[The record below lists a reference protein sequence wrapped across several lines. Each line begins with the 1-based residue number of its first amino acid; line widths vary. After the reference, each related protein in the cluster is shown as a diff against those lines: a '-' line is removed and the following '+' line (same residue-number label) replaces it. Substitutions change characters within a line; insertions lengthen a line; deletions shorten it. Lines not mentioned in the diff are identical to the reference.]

1 MYAKDAGNS
10 DVSNIRKKKSVV
22 YSNAEGLGERMQQK
36 IKEMLIKIKDV
47 LVSVWHSYKRMRQE
61 NNIYFNIL
69 VGLVFFAIVGTG
81 VCMVANAREAAAL
94 RQVEI
99 QKEKE
104 AQEKKKAEEE
114 AKKAEEAA
122 KAERDKSMSLQPG
135 VTVGTMDPQD
145 DEKVVYLTFDD
156 GPSANTQR
164 VLDILAVT
172 AKQYDI
178 HVISFVNLVDGKEI
192 TCFDPDLSPEEERQK
207 GTEYYQAMS
216 RGCEIK
222 TGLISTAAFEE
233 AFRSALEADQDV
245 LYFSLSKNISGTYN
259 SARLASEELLDEFG
273 DKHKIRLV
281 DSLNASLAQGI
292 LAIYA
297 SEMRAKG
304 MSVDEVADTL
314 EYYVE
319 KMNGV
324 FTVGDLKYLSRTGRI
339 KGSVATIGNVLKI
352 KPILRGNKDGYIVF
366 YKNCRGRKSAL
377 NELVN
382 LVCDNIVEPE
392 KQILGIAHA
401 DAYEDS
407 LYIMDKIQQK
417 IKVRDFINT
426 SYDFCTGSHV
436 GPDTIAL
443 FFIGKDRELS

>member
-1 MYAKDAGNS
+1 MF
-10 DVSNIRKKKSVV
+10 
-22 YSNAEGLGERMQQK
+22 Q
-36 IKEMLIKIKDV
+36 
-47 LVSVWHSYKRMRQE
+47 
-61 NNIYFNIL
+61 
-69 VGLVFFAIVGTG
+69 VFVDSA
-81 VCMVANAREAAAL
+81 ANL
-94 RQVEI
+94 
-99 QKEKE
+99 
-104 AQEKKKAEEE
+104 
-114 AKKAEEAA
+114 
-122 KAERDKSMSLQPG
+122 P
-135 VTVGTMDPQD
+135 
-145 DEKVVYLTFDD
+145 
-156 GPSANTQR
+156 
-164 VLDILAVT
+164 AVT
-172 AKQYDI
+172 AKKYDI
-178 HVISFVNLVDGKEI
+178 HVVSFVNLVNGKELV
-192 TCFDPDLSPEEERQK
+192 CFDPDLSPEEELSK
-207 GTEYYQAMS
+207 GKEYYNAM
-216 RGCEIK
+216 RTGCEIK
-222 TGLISTAAFEE
+222 TGLISTANFAD
-233 AFRSALEADQDV
+233 AFRTALEADQDV
-245 LYFSLSKNISGTYN
+245 IYLSLSKNISGTYN
-259 SARLASEELLDEFG
+259 SARLAAEELLEEYG
-273 DKHKIRLV
+273 GKRKIRLV

-297 SEMRAKG
+297 SEMRDRG
-304 MSVDEVADTL
+304 MNVDEAADLL
-314 EYYVE
+314 ETYVG
-319 KMNGV
+319 KMNGI

-382 LVCDNIVEPE
+382 LVCDNMVEPE